1 MMAMFNSEHNKGG
14 PVHRLA
20 RKCAAFRRW
29 PGLLLSTLLAAASFV
44 PTAAAEPPDFAARSL
59 RDYEKSRQR
68 FQADTNNTQAAWQFS
83 RACFEWAEFATN
95 DTQRAE
101 LAERGIAVARDVTER
116 EPKLGAAHYYLA
128 MNLGQLARTKT
139 IGALSLIGE
148 MEREYKLAR
157 TLDPKID
164 FTGPSRSLG
173 MLYRDTPGWP
183 VSIGSNGKARV
194 LMLEAVKGNPDFPE
208 NRLSL
213 IETFL
218 GWKESTNAIGEVK
231 TTAPLLPAARKKYS
245 GEEWEASW
253 ADWEIR
259 WRKITNAVGPS
270 AFSTSAPKGV
280 K

>member
-101 LAERGIAVARDVTER
+101 LAERLFESLDTGELTGMEKAWAAEAKRRRDELASGKVQGI
-116 EPKLGAAHYYLA
+116 P
-128 MNLGQLARTKT
+128 
-139 IGALSLIGE
+139 
-148 MEREYKLAR
+148 
-157 TLDPKID
+157 
-164 FTGPSRSLG
+164 
-173 MLYRDTPGWP
+173 
-183 VSIGSNGKARV
+183 
-194 LMLEAVKGNPDFPE
+194 
-208 NRLSL
+208 
-213 IETFL
+213 
-218 GWKESTNAIGEVK
+218 
-231 TTAPLLPAARKKYS
+231 
-245 GEEWEASW
+245 GEEVFAEARRILG
-253 ADWEIR
+253 E
-259 WRKITNAVGPS
+259 
-270 AFSTSAPKGV
+270 
-280 K
+280 